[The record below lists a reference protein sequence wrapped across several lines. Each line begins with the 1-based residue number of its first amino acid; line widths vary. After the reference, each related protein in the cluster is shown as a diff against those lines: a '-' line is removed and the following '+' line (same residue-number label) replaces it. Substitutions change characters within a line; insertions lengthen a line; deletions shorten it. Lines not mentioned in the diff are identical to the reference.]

1 MEYSRGVDKDEP
13 MRLPVVLASSV
24 VALIGMVTPVHAD
37 PGPDAG
43 FLAALDNAGIT
54 YHTGSDAVAIGRRAC
69 QLLDQG
75 HSEPDVVNSMIQQN
89 AGFGTDAATAFTQ
102 IAETSYCPQHIG
114 GAPAPAQPA
123 PQPDYPPPEFPLPAL
138 PGAL

>member
-1 MEYSRGVDKDEP
+1 
-13 MRLPVVLASSV
+13 MRLPAVLASSV
-24 VALIGMVTPVHAD
+24 VALIGLATPVHAD
-37 PGPDAG
+37 PGPDAS

-75 HSEPDVVNSMIQQN
+75 HPEPDVVKSMTEQN
-89 AGFGTDAATAFTQ
+89 AGFDADAATKFTQ
-102 IAETSYCPQHIG
+102 IAESVYCPQHSG
-114 GAPAPAQPA
+114 GAPTPLQPA
-123 PQPDYPPPEFPLPAL
+123 PQPYYPPPDFPLPAL